1 MYGDFMGNVQVRLP
15 SKSIKEID
23 QLGNKLGSTRS
34 EIIRKALNEGMG
46 RIKAELALK
55 EYIEN
60 KITLCKA
67 ALSSGMSIAE
77 FAEYASSKGIPF
89 IRYHAEDAERDLER
103 LRKGHASSP

>member
-1 MYGDFMGNVQVRLP
+1 MGNVQVRLP

-34 EIIRKALNEGMG
+34 EVIRKALNEGIS

-60 KITLCKA
+60 KITMCKA
-67 ALSSGMSIAE
+67 ASASGMSIAE
-77 FAEYASSKGIPF
+77 FAEYASGKGIPF
-89 IRYHAEDAERDLER
+89 IRYPAEDAERDLKG
-103 LRKGHASSP
+103 LRKVHGSSP